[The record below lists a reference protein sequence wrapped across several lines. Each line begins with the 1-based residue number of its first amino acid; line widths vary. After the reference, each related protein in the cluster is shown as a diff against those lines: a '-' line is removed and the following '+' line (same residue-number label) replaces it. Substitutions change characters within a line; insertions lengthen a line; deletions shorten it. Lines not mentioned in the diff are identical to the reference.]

1 MKYLAITLAICVQL
15 LASGCSHSP
24 PRVDCD
30 ARLEAINPVTP
41 VAKHKNANETGRE
54 P

>member
-1 MKYLAITLAICVQL
+1 MRLVLILCMFA

-30 ARLEAINPVTP
+30 GRLESINPVTP
-41 VAKHKNANETGRE
+41 VAKHKNAHETGRE